1 MIVKKEIVDHKALLL
16 EKDTEIA
23 HLRRTCKH
31 LREENRPL
39 KSKTLEKIMMAR
51 ARELKNG

>member
-31 LREENRPL
+31 LREENRAL